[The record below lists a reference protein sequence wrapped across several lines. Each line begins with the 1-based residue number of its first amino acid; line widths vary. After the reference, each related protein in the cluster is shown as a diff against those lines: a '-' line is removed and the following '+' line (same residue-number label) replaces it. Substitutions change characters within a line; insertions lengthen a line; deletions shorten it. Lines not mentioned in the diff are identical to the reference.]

1 MNKLT
6 KPFLLLGIIALIT
19 ALWGGLQ
26 RMGVA
31 MPFLNLAIPL
41 SHGQLMIG
49 GFLGTVI
56 SLERAVAMKK
66 SWYFLAPMFAGL
78 GSLFLLFGF
87 LPSLAI
93 TFIFTASIILVL
105 TFIVLVK
112 QFPHLHM
119 GVMAYGALFWL
130 WGNILWL
137 AGFPI
142 AVLVPW
148 WIAFLVVTIAGERL
162 ELSRILI
169 ITPKKKKL
177 FLSGLG
183 IYSLGIL
190 ISLFEY
196 RLGIMINGAGMI
208 ALAAWMLSYDM
219 ARKTVKVPGLSSFI
233 AQSLLVGYVWLGI
246 GGAIAIFSKG
256 ETAGMYYDA
265 ELHSVL
271 VGFVF
276 SMIFGHAPIIFPA
289 ILRVKMLFSK
299 RFYIHLYLLHASLA
313 LRVLA
318 DLVEWIPGRQWGGI
332 LSAIA
337 IVLFFLNTVTSIRK
351 LTFDLPATNK

>member
-1 MNKLT
+1 MNRLT
-6 KPFLLLGIIALIT
+6 KPFLLLGIVALLT

-31 MPFLNLAIPL
+31 MPFLNSAIPL

-66 SWYFLAPMFAGL
+66 SWYFLAPLFAGV
-78 GSLFLLFGF
+78 GSIFLVFGF
-87 LPSLAI
+87 QPSLAV
-93 TFIFTASIILVL
+93 TFIFSASVVLVL
-105 TFIVLVK
+105 TFIVIVK
-112 QFPHLHM
+112 QFPYLHM

-137 AGFPI
+137 SGFPVS
-142 AVLVPW
+142 VLVPW
-148 WIAFLVVTIAGERL
+148 WTAFLVVTIAGERL

-169 ITPKKKKL
+169 ITPKKKRL
-177 FLSGLG
+177 FLTGLA
-183 IYSLGIL
+183 IYSAGIFL
-190 ISLFEY
+190 SLFYY
-196 RLGIMINGAGMI
+196 RFGIMLYGLGMI

-233 AQSLLVGYVWLGI
+233 AQSLLIGYVWLGI
-246 GGAIAIFSKG
+246 GGVISLFSGG
-256 ETAGMYYDA
+256 EAAGMYYDA

-289 ILRVKMLFSK
+289 ILRVKMNFSK
-299 RFYIHLYLLHASLA
+299 RFYVHLYLLHLSLI
-313 LRVLA
+313 LRVVS
-318 DLVEWIPGRQWGGI
+318 DLVEWMPGRQWGGI
-332 LSAIA
+332 IQAIS
-337 IVLFFLNTVTSIRK
+337 IILFFSKVR
-351 LTFDLPATNK
+351 FYC